1 MKQKKAAARQKL
13 TANFET
19 YKRLEDTN
27 LIDKNKENLVFN
39 YLCTGA
45 KLDQLKAERL
55 LDCKNLYEVIQSI
68 RFSGVDVVTNVLW
81 IGKNR
86 KVFQYHLKLPKP

>member
-19 YKRLEDTN
+19 FKRLEDTN
-27 LIDKNKENLVFN
+27 LIDKNKENLGFN

-55 LDCKNLYEVIQSI
+55 LNCRNLHQVIQRI
-68 RFSGVDVVTNVLW
+68 RFSGVDVVTTVFW
-81 IGKNR
+81 IGKNK